1 MLAVNDAFFQSET
14 LTYIIAAIAFLAGA
28 HLLQSTFR
36 RLFRRKI
43 RPPKGAGAGRLGIVK
58 TAALDGRRQLLVIRR
73 DGVEHLVEIG
83 GPNDLVIETYF
94 SGTGAGFDEIEGNG
108 PGQEASEAPEAVRF
122 QRFRS
127 YIQPASRI
135 FVGPGLIPLAVLS
148 GVAGAGAGLIC
159 GLFRLVLEA
168 ADRFRISL
176 PIVWQGEPF
185 LGSSLLIA
193 GAAAAAALSAWLVRR
208 FSENAAGSG
217 IPHVEAVLN
226 GELPPAPLILL
237 PVKFFGGLLA
247 IGAGFALGREGPCVQ
262 MGATLA
268 NLLGKSFGRN
278 SADCLSLLAAGAG
291 AGLAAAFN
299 APFAGA
305 VFVLEELTRK
315 FETRNAIAALGASGS
330 AIIVA
335 RLFTGPAPDF
345 AVTNVPYPALGDNL
359 WCLALGAAAGLLGI
373 VYNHVLLGA
382 LAIADRLAS
391 WPVEVRAAL
400 VGAAVGAL
408 AWFAPDLAGG
418 GDALTQGAL
427 DGKAV
432 LVVLPFIY
440 VLRLFLGAA
449 SYAAGTPGGVF
460 APLLVLGAQMGFIF
474 GGLIDLGLADPP
486 THAVAFALVGMAA
499 LFTAVVRAPLTG
511 MILVTEMTDNSRLL
525 LPMLAACFSA
535 MAVATILRE
544 PPLYDSLKERTLA
557 QARKKAELLS
567 RKNAAEPRP
576 DQSPLNQ
583 L

>member
-1 MLAVNDAFFQSET
+1 MLAVNDAFSRTET
-14 LTYIIAAIAFLAGA
+14 LAYIIAAIAFLTGA
-28 HLLQSTFR
+28 YLLLQSTVR
-36 RLFRRKI
+36 PLFLRKI
-43 RPPKGAGAGRLGIVK
+43 RLPKGAGADRLGIVK
-58 TAALDGRRQLLVIRR
+58 TTALDGRRQLLVVRR
-73 DGVEHLVEIG
+73 GGVEHLVEIG

-94 SGTGAGFDEIEGNG
+94 SGTGEGFDEIEENG
-108 PGQEASEAPEAVRF
+108 PGQEAPEAPGEVRF
-122 QRFRS
+122 RRFRS

-159 GLFRLVLEA
+159 GLFRLALGK
-168 ADRFRISL
+168 ADHLRLAL
-176 PIVWQGEPF
+176 PVWWQDQPL
-185 LGSSLLIA
+185 LGSSLVIA
-193 GAAAAAALSAWLVRR
+193 AAAAAAALSAWLVRR

-237 PVKFFGGLLA
+237 PVKFFGGVLA
-247 IGAGFALGREGPCVQ
+247 IGSGFALGREGPCVQ

-268 NLLGKSFGRN
+268 NLLGKNFGRN

-315 FETRNAIAALGASGS
+315 FDTRNAVAALGASGS

-345 AVTNVPYPALGDNL
+345 LVTNVPYPALGDNL
-359 WCLALGAAAGLLGI
+359 LCLGLGVVAGILGI

-391 WPVEVRAAL
+391 WPVEIRAAL

-408 AWFAPDLAGG
+408 AWFAPDLVGG
-418 GDALTQGAL
+418 GDALTQSAL

-432 LVVLPFIY
+432 LVFLPFIY

-511 MILVTEMTDNSRLL
+511 MILITEMTDNSRLL

-544 PPLYDSLKERTLA
+544 SPLYDSLKERTLA

-567 RKNAAEPRP
+567 RKPAAEPVRIKVR
-576 DQSPLNQ
+576 
-583 L
+583 

>member
-1 MLAVNDAFFQSET
+1 MQALSDAFFQGET
-14 LTYIIAAIAFLAGA
+14 LTYVIAALVFFAGA
-28 HLLQSTFR
+28 HILQSTFGP
-36 RLFRRKI
+36 LFGRKI
-43 RPPKGAGAGRLGIVK
+43 PQPKGLATGRLGIVK
-58 TAALDGRRQLLVIRR
+58 SAALDGQRQLVAIWC
-73 DGVEHLVEIG
+73 DESVHLVEIG
-83 GPNDLVIETYF
+83 GPNDLVVETYF
-94 SGTGAGFDEIEGNG
+94 SGAGGGFEDIEETA
-108 PGQEASEAPEAVRF
+108 PGEDALEAVRF
-122 QRFRS
+122 RRLRS

-135 FVGPGLIPLAVLS
+135 FVGPGLVPLAVVS
-148 GVAGAGAGLIC
+148 GIAGAGAGLIC
-159 GLFRLVLEA
+159 GLFRMSLEA
-168 ADRFRISL
+168 ADRFRLSL
-176 PIVWQGEPF
+176 PGVWQGEPL
-185 LGSSLLIA
+185 LGASLLIM
-193 GAAAAAALSAWLVRR
+193 GAAAAGALSAWLVRR

-247 IGAGFALGREGPCVQ
+247 IGSGFALGREGPCVQ

-268 NLLGKSFGRN
+268 NLLGKFLGRDP
-278 SADCLSLLAAGAG
+278 ADCLSLLAAGAG

-315 FETRNAIAALGASGS
+315 FDTRNAIAALGASGS
-330 AIIVA
+330 AIVVA

-345 AVTNVPYPALGDNL
+345 AVTNVAYPVLGDNL

-382 LAIADRLAS
+382 LALADRLAR
-391 WPVEVRAAL
+391 WPVEIRAAL

-418 GDALTQGAL
+418 GDALTQSAL

-432 LVVLPFIY
+432 LVLLPFIY

-449 SYAAGTPGGVF
+449 SYAVGTPGGVF

-474 GGLIDLGLADPP
+474 GGLVDLSLAGSG
-486 THAVAFALVGMAA
+486 THATAFALVGMAA
-499 LFTAVVRAPLTG
+499 LFAAVVRAPLTG

-544 PPLYDSLKERTLA
+544 PPLYDSLKERTLE

-567 RKNAAEPRP
+567 RKSASEPVRIKVR
-576 DQSPLNQ
+576 
-583 L
+583 